1 MKTRSLSLVLL
12 SALGIVA
19 CGPSSEHA
27 RTDSA
32 SARLAERQ
40 AKLTLQLAA
49 QKDSLTRVVL
59 EADDFI
65 MRLDS
70 SVSRV
75 KGLPK
80 SKRKEGGQ
88 LDPLAQ
94 QIENRKTM
102 LARVDGLVA
111 RAQATAAQLAK
122 SQHAN
127 SALRKQLAADSA
139 MIVDLNTTI
148 GRQTAMID
156 ALTLRV
162 DSLKGV
168 TQELGKSLANLDTV
182 HNKAF
187 YLVGRED
194 DLVKRGVIVRE
205 GGANLLFAHPG
216 RTLQMAR
223 TVDPNLFTA
232 VDQRGAH
239 MIAMPDS
246 THRYKVISRQSLDY
260 AVVEGRDKDSFK
272 GNLKIKE
279 PSRFW
284 APSRY
289 LVVVEQ

>member
-1 MKTRSLSLVLL
+1 MKTRSLSLALL
-12 SALGIVA
+12 AAMGLVA
-19 CGPSSEHA
+19 CGPSSEHT

-32 SARLAERQ
+32 TALVAERQ
-40 AKLTLQLAA
+40 AKLALQLAA

-70 SVSRV
+70 SVARV
-75 KGLPK
+75 KGLSK
-80 SKRKEGGQ
+80 GKRKDGQ
-88 LDPLAQ
+88 MDPLAQ
-94 QIENRKTM
+94 QIENRKTV

-122 SQHAN
+122 SQHSNA
-127 SALRKQLAADSA
+127 ALRKQLASDSA

-148 GRQTAMID
+148 TRQTAMID
-156 ALTLRV
+156 ALSLRV

-168 TQELGKSLANLDTV
+168 TQELGRSLATLDTV
-182 HNKAF
+182 HNKAY
-187 YLVGRED
+187 YLVGREE

-205 GGANLLFAHPG
+205 GGANLLFMHPG

-223 TVDPNLFTA
+223 SVDPNLFTP

-246 THRYKVISRQSLDY
+246 THRYRVVSRQSLDY
-260 AVVEGRDKDSFK
+260 AVVEGRDRDSFK